1 MAKNESVRPG
11 GGKAGNAPILG
22 TQIKAFIQ
30 STQSM
35 SYRPHDPGHNY
46 YDRGIYLITLVVS
59 GRQPLLSS
67 LNMDAHN
74 PASIC
79 TALGT
84 EVLRCWNHIP
94 EHHQKNN
101 RKIKVHASCCMP
113 DHFHG
118 VIEVCER
125 MDVSVGEVIR
135 GFKIGCTK
143 AWQQSA
149 EQPNVAALNGT
160 APTGTPQHPAMQHPS
175 AAMLPTAAQPPAA
188 QQPHLVDRY
197 TLQHMSHKQ
206 RQQYYATLP
215 RTSRPLF
222 DANYDDTICLATID
236 PITHAFTYDQRHFA
250 AMLRYV
256 LDNPRRAILRRLR
269 PDFMQRLL
277 HIRIAGRDYAAFG
290 NIFLLRWARKVQVFC
305 HRNARLGQLTEEERT
320 KHGYTYA
327 ASPTIQTRIPYDTT
341 TAFHLE
347 RTRWIADI
355 LAGATVIVTP
365 GISKGEQA
373 MKNECLEKGY
383 PLIHLQK
390 EPITPYW
397 KPELTRFEACT
408 RGSLLILAPWQLD
421 DMDEVNHV
429 PSDTDFSRFHN
440 LNELAREICLF
451 DGDASIVNGRT

>member
-1 MAKNESVRPG
+1 MSYNE
-11 GGKAGNAPILG
+11 PISPTTPSTPTQG
-22 TQIKAFIQ
+22 TP
-30 STQSM
+30 

-67 LNMDAHN
+67 LNMDAHS
-74 PASIC
+74 PASLP
-79 TALGT
+79 TPLGA
-84 EVLRCWNHIP
+84 EVIRCWNYIP
-94 EHHQKNN
+94 AHHLKKS
-101 RKIKVHASCCMP
+101 RKLKLHAACVMP

-118 VIEVCER
+118 VIEVCDR
-125 MDVSVGEVIR
+125 MDVSLGEVIR

-143 AWQQSA
+143 AWQHPLN
-149 EQPNVAALNGT
+149 QPNVAP
-160 APTGTPQHPAMQHPS
+160 PTTPSEHPTTPS
-175 AAMLPTAAQPPAA
+175 D
-188 QQPHLVDRY
+188 QPHLVDRY
-197 TLQHMSHKQ
+197 TLQHMSHHQ
-206 RQQYYATLP
+206 RHQYYSTLP

-222 DANYDDTICLATID
+222 DANYDDTICLATIH
-236 PITHAFTYDQRHFA
+236 PITHALTYDQRHFT

-269 PDFMQRLL
+269 PDFMQRIL

-305 HRNARLGQLTEEERT
+305 HRKAPDGTPYHLTPLFEQER
-320 KHGYTYA
+320 
-327 ASPTIQTRIPYDTT
+327 SQ
-341 TAFHLE
+341 
-347 RTRWIADI
+347 WIAQI

-373 MKNECLEKGY
+373 MKNECLDKGF

-390 EPITPYW
+390 EPITQYW
-397 KPELTRFEACT
+397 KPELKRFEACT

-421 DMDEVNHV
+421 DMGEVNHI
-429 PSDTDFSRFHN
+429 PSNSDFSRFHN

-451 DGDASIVNGRT
+451 EGDAAIVQGKKMI